1 MSWASV
7 CKPTNEGGLGIRSM
21 RLLEET
27 FLFKRCW
34 LLLNSASLWSTYMK
48 GKYYPYSTFEAASK
62 LNGSRMWKKLL
73 ISRNIFTN
81 FCKCTIGN
89 GSALTFLQNW
99 SGLGPMIDYIP
110 EHLRDSYDH
119 KCISIADAITMGET
133 FIHSLCNIISQDILV
148 AFTKNITPIH
158 QTAAFA
164 YIWLLD
170 QHGNFSIKSA
180 YSESYISC
188 NVTAQSKMLL
198 KEQTL
203 FILAGFGTNLFP
215 YNILS

>member
-1 MSWASV
+1 
-7 CKPTNEGGLGIRSM
+7 
-21 RLLEET
+21 
-27 FLFKRCW
+27 
-34 LLLNSASLWSTYMK
+34 
-48 GKYYPYSTFEAASK
+48 
-62 LNGSRMWKKLL
+62 MWKKLL

-180 YSESYISC
+180 YSVLYQLQC
-188 NVTAQSKMLL
+188 NRPIQNATQRTDSLHLDRIWHQLIPLLLLPTFRGWVSHWFQPAHVVTLPKLKTTFMSSSTAQSLQL
-198 KEQTL
+198 Y
-203 FILAGFGTNLFP
+203 G
-215 YNILS
+215 NILSRFLIFILLKLLCKLI